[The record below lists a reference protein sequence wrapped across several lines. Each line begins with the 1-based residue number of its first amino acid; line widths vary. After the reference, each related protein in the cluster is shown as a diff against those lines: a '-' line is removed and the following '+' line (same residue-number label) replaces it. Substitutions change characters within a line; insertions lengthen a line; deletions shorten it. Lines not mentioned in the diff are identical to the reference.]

1 MVKNRITFFQVAGF
15 AVATKLNT
23 LRLASDVFLQAPEFV
38 SRMMASSPVDNS
50 ENLTDDMARS
60 DGSEQMNLMNLIRGA
75 QKVSQALET
84 YNQLNE
90 Q

>member
-1 MVKNRITFFQVAGF
+1 
-15 AVATKLNT
+15 
-23 LRLASDVFLQAPEFV
+23 
-38 SRMMASSPVDNS
+38 MMASSPVDNS